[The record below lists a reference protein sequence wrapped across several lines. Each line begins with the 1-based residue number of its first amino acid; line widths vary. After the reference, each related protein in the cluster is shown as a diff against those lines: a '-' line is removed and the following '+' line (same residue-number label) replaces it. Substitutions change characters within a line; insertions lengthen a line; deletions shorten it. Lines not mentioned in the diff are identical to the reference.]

1 MNHPSVIEAVWR
13 TAARPLRRSPT
24 RSPGGFTL
32 IEIMLVVMI
41 IIVLMGSAIFYLANN
56 LDIAKEQRVRGDL
69 TSISTQL
76 KLYETLNLMLPTNEQ
91 GLKALVERP
100 TTQPIPPRWKQ
111 LFEKLP
117 VDPWG
122 TPYQYRFPGRKN
134 PRSFDVYS
142 LGPDRVESADDIG
155 NWE

>member
-1 MNHPSVIEAVWR
+1 MNTPPQTEAARR
-13 TAARPLRRSPT
+13 TAARPLRRNLA
-24 RSPGGFTL
+24 RSAAGFTL

-41 IIVLMGSAIFYLANN
+41 IIVLMGSAVFYLANN

-134 PRSFDVYS
+134 PRSFDIYS

-155 NWE
+155 NWD

>member
-1 MNHPSVIEAVWR
+1 MIATFAHPIPVKKAMR
-13 TAARPLRRSPT
+13 ARFSKRKCS
-24 RSPGGFTL
+24 GFTL

-69 TSISTQL
+69 SSISTQL
-76 KLYETLNLMLPTNEQ
+76 KLYETLNLNLPTNEQ

-111 LFEKLP
+111 LFEKVP

-134 PRSFDVYS
+134 PKSFDIYS

-155 NWE
+155 NWD